1 MISKL
6 ALSFYVRAARLA
18 ANFFVG
24 AQLEQLEFKSCFH
37 ELDVSLPPKRPL
49 EDSAKRLSERCSRSP
64 RNLDAANEGIESAR
78 KPFADEA
85 FSRGC
90 EAFSRRQN
98 RRRGAR
104 TVDALHTGSTR
115 PRPLSRTH
123 ALLARLDPPATAFA
137 DASPSTAQ
145 TGSLGGSSPCDDA
158 TEAATTTRAIAAAR
172 LLDLLGEPGEAV
184 PDATAPTS
192 RRVHRPVESGHRRA
206 RRHRGA
212 RSRRPRRGRAAPR
225 PAPTRPPF
233 DVTAAHFL
241 FFLIAANSKRRP

>member
-85 FSRGC
+85 RARGC
-90 EAFSRRQN
+90 EAFSRRQDDGN
-98 RRRGAR
+98 S
-104 TVDALHTGSTR
+104 VDAVLAGSTR

-212 RSRRPRRGRAAPR
+212 RSRRTRCRGRPR
-225 PAPTRPPF
+225 STRALF
-233 DVTAAHFL
+233 NFL
-241 FFLIAANSKRRP
+241 K